1 MFWGHVWN
9 SHITIWIHT
18 TSGMMNHLCNSS
30 SAFQNEKCKIN
41 KIHRA
46 VFGPSDLDDAYRL
59 STLLFKH
66 ASACNSTFVS
76 WLRHKCFTLISY
88 CSNNTQSLIRF
99 QSHTEQILHLFEEK
113 KEGSSMDNK
122 GHEWRKTK
130 KKKLLVYL
138 RVIVLDLGLQLLDDL
153 VPLLQFLTH
162 GLHLALQLHDLLAAL
177 LKVLLQLALKR

>member
-1 MFWGHVWN
+1 
-9 SHITIWIHT
+9 
-18 TSGMMNHLCNSS
+18 
-30 SAFQNEKCKIN
+30 
-41 KIHRA
+41 
-46 VFGPSDLDDAYRL
+46 
-59 STLLFKH
+59 
-66 ASACNSTFVS
+66 
-76 WLRHKCFTLISY
+76 
-88 CSNNTQSLIRF
+88 
-99 QSHTEQILHLFEEK
+99 
-113 KEGSSMDNK
+113 MDNK